1 MTAFIERIYNLVRL
15 VCVFRSFTSC
25 ASSMAATR
33 PRDRNTNGN
42 RNTVHRRQQQRPP
55 IGMEPTLA
63 DVLSNLKAHRE
74 RQRQRQRQLQT
85 ANVNEFLLDDEAI
98 YNSSNTTSSTHNN
111 DEEAGI
117 VSSPYQDCICKGA
130 ELLPEKVTTMPLFFG
145 NATCS
150 EIQESILPLMITVD
164 QCGYSDIAGALFAQ
178 CCTTFYNRP
187 RYQCENTIH
196 QQIITQNDE
205 NNVNVPPIVEN
216 GRPVIVRT
224 DLIFEDFGKID
235 VILGTAEIV
244 MSIGMVWHDPRLA
257 WTITNDTCADYVSVY
272 AGFDAETTQI
282 WVPDLDLANMK
293 SGVQHWAS
301 VPADVFSYVLYFPL
315 FSFEELLSS
324 HTSKDGHFIL
334 STFLLLLEQIIVFK
348 TTFVRFVHSV
358 LIFPTY
364 FPNMQTK
371 VMVRSHG
378 DTSKLHICMLCVY
391 SFLLVDTTV
400 P

>member
-1 MTAFIERIYNLVRL
+1 MTACIERIYNLVRL

-33 PRDRNTNGN
+33 PRYRNTNGN
-42 RNTVHRRQQQRPP
+42 RNTVHRRQQQRQRLPV
-55 IGMEPTLA
+55 MESTLA
-63 DVLSNLKAHRE
+63 DVLSNLKA
-74 RQRQRQRQLQT
+74 QRQRQLQT

-98 YNSSNTTSSTHNN
+98 YNSSNTSSTNTNN
-111 DEEAGI
+111 EDAGM

-130 ELLPEKVTTMPLFFG
+130 ELLPEKVTTIPLFFG

-150 EIQESILPLMITVD
+150 EIQEYILPLMITVD
-164 QCGYSDIAGALFAQ
+164 QCGYSEFAGALFAQ
-178 CCTTFYNRP
+178 CCTTTNNRP

-196 QQIITQNDE
+196 QQIITNNDE

-216 GRPVIVRT
+216 GRPVIVTT

-244 MSIGMVWHDPRLA
+244 MSIDMVWHDPRLA

-293 SGVQHWAS
+293 SGVQHWDS
-301 VPADVFSYVLYFPL
+301 VPADVFSYVLCFTC
-315 FSFEELLSS
+315 SFEEPLSS
-324 HTSKDGHFIL
+324 HTSKDGH
-334 STFLLLLEQIIVFK
+334 
-348 TTFVRFVHSV
+348 
-358 LIFPTY
+358 
-364 FPNMQTK
+364 
-371 VMVRSHG
+371 
-378 DTSKLHICMLCVY
+378 CVDVY
-391 SFLLVDTTV
+391 IT

>member
-55 IGMEPTLA
+55 IGMEPTLE
-63 DVLSNLKAHRE
+63 DVLFNLKA
-74 RQRQRQRQLQT
+74 QRQLQT

-178 CCTTFYNRP
+178 CCTTTNNIP

-196 QQIITQNDE
+196 KQIITQNDE

-216 GRPVIVRT
+216 GRPVIVKT
-224 DLIFEDFGKID
+224 DLIFEDFGEID
-235 VILGTAEIV
+235 VVLGTAEIV
-244 MSIGMVWHDPRLA
+244 MSIDMVWHDPRLA
-257 WTITNDTCADYVSVY
+257 WTITNETCADYVSVY

-301 VPADVFSYVLYFPL
+301 VPADVFSYVLCFTC
-315 FSFEELLSS
+315 SFEELLSS
-324 HTSKDGHFIL
+324 HTSKDGHCVYVYI
-334 STFLLLLEQIIVFK
+334 TLEQII
-348 TTFVRFVHSV
+348 
-358 LIFPTY
+358 I
-364 FPNMQTK
+364 
-371 VMVRSHG
+371 
-378 DTSKLHICMLCVY
+378 I
-391 SFLLVDTTV
+391 
-400 P
+400 